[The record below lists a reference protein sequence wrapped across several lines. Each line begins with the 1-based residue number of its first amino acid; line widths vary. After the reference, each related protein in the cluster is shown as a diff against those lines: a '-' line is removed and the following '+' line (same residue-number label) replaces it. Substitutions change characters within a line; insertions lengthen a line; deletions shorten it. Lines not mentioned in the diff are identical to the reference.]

1 MLQTQLI
8 NNHQTYK
15 LAGYSCYISKFKST
29 LLTLMNSYITLVHL
43 IILGAQA
50 STSVYILLWCV
61 YVQPPFQLWT
71 MCCVKSLS
79 KWLNVER

>member
-15 LAGYSCYISKFKST
+15 LAGSSCCISKFEST
-29 LLTLMNSYITLVHL
+29 LLTLMHSYITLVHL

-50 STSVYILLWCV
+50 NTSVYTAVVCLCSASISALD
-61 YVQPPFQLWT
+61 
-71 MCCVKSLS
+71 
-79 KWLNVER
+79 NVLR